1 MGWEWGP
8 NRKEQP
14 CLRGGFEVWL
24 DLGLTSCGRERKN
37 EELLMTLEVYHL
49 GISEMV
55 AAFTKLRLYKE
66 DRVGERDF
74 KSPLSAALAV
84 RNEDDS
90 RDQVKN
96 TKYGERHLAN
106 AGNMT
111 QRSRRPEKQPVLR
124 PLVAGADESHVFV
137 GSVKP

>member
-66 DRVGERDF
+66 DRVGERETLRAHCLL
-74 KSPLSAALAV
+74 PLQSEI
-84 RNEDDS
+84 R
-90 RDQVKN
+90 
-96 TKYGERHLAN
+96 
-106 AGNMT
+106 MT
-111 QRSRRPEKQPVLR
+111 VEIRLKTPSIGRGTWQMQET
-124 PLVAGADESHVFV
+124 
-137 GSVKP
+137 